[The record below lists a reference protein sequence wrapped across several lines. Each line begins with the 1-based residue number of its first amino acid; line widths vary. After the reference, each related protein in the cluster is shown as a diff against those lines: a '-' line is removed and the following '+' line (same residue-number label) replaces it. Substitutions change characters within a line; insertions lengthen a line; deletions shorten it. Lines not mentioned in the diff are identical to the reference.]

1 VQPFRVVEPFKLGS
15 LFYAYGQATGRRP
28 YDVVFVDMGGL
39 EEGLDVAD
47 VVACEILHLPCG
59 SDDGS
64 HAVWSRGASTQ
75 VENSRLNVLDLDE
88 TSSSLLERMLAV
100 QDCMVPGMLSSD
112 RVQVLHRT
120 SAFDDPTQ
128 CISGPVSAPS
138 GFRETTNSHHSAQLY
153 RVLAERFYDVAACA
167 KHGKA
172 LAPYRR
178 RPNT

>member
-1 VQPFRVVEPFKLGS
+1 MWS
-15 LFYAYGQATGRRP
+15 LWTWAVWRKASMLRMWWLARSY
-28 YDVVFVDMGGL
+28 
-39 EEGLDVAD
+39 
-47 VVACEILHLPCG
+47 H
-59 SDDGS
+59 S
-64 HAVWSRGASTQ
+64 HAAPMTAAMPSGHAGGGANTQ
-75 VENSRLNVLDLDE
+75 VENSHLNVLDLDE

-167 KHGKA
+167 KHGICLCLCLSLCICICSLREA
-172 LAPYRR
+172 R
-178 RPNT
+178 